1 MTELSRIELS
11 LDCGMVGS
19 NDQVIIVNCEDA
31 GISMSSDHG
40 EPSLSYSLAQ
50 RTNLQVVYRNILPMR
65 ETHVMPTNILI
76 Q

>member
-1 MTELSRIELS
+1 MA

-19 NDQVIIVNCEDA
+19 EEQVVIVNCEDA

-40 EPSLSYSLAQ
+40 KPSLSYSLAQ
-50 RTNLQVVYRNILPMR
+50 RTNLQVVYRDILPMR
-65 ETHVMPTNILI
+65 ENYVIANTHII